1 MSANDVNNMGS
12 AISTARRPMAVP
24 PKFPVLVRWKSLRR
38 ISTRP
43 STGLSTAIHIRWP
56 SGTTIRKW
64 NSI

>member
-12 AISTARRPMAVP
+12 AISTARRP
-24 PKFPVLVRWKSLRR
+24 VLVRSKSLRR